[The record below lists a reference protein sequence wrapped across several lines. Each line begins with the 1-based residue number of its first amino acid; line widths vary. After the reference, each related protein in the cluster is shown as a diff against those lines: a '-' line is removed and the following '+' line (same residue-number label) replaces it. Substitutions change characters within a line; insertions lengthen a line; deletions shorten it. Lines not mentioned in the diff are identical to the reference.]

1 MKKVAVILSGCGF
14 LDGAEIRESVLTL
27 LALDLEDVKSDIFA
41 PDVEQFHVVNHL
53 EGAPVEGISRNVLQE
68 AARIARGDI
77 STLDSLS
84 VDDYDGLVIP
94 GGFGVAKN
102 LSSFAFKGADG
113 EVISLVSQAIEA
125 FYSNNKPV
133 AAVCIAPSVVAMT
146 LGNKKPTLTIG
157 QDAAT
162 ASEIEKTGAIH
173 KECETQ
179 DCVVDVEN
187 LLVSTPAYMDGSAQ
201 LKDVFS
207 GITKMVQAFVHLA
220 K

>member
-1 MKKVAVILSGCGF
+1 MKKVAVVLSGCGF

-27 LALDLEDVKSDIFA
+27 LALNIEGIEFDIFA
-41 PDVEQFHVVNHL
+41 PDIEQFHVVNHL
-53 EGAPVEGISRNVLQE
+53 EGAPIEGVSRNVLQE

-77 STLDSLS
+77 SALDNL
-84 VDDYDGLVIP
+84 VVGEYDGLVIP

-102 LSSFAFKGADG
+102 LSSFAFNGADG
-113 EVISLVSQAIEA
+113 EVVSRVGRTIES
-125 FYSNNKPV
+125 FNSHGKPI
-133 AAVCIAPSVVAMT
+133 AAVCIAPSIVAMI
-146 LGNKKPTLTIG
+146 LGDKKPTLTIG
-157 QDAAT
+157 NDTGT

-173 KECETQ
+173 KECATQ
-179 DCVVDVEN
+179 DCVVDINN